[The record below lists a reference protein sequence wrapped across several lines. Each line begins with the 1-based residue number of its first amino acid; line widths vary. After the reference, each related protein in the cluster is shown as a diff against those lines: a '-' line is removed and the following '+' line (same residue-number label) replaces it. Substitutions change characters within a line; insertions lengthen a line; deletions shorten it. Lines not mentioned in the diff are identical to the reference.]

1 MNLYKRGLFFIGL
14 LLLVVPSIHAQHEG
28 HQQPPPKPA
37 GTPATPKPTSPQPS
51 PETAEAN
58 TEKTSL
64 AIGSDLTF
72 YSKPSILD
80 SVYGTNPVSWK
91 IFFRLR
97 PAKMNMSGMHG
108 TH

>member
-1 MNLYKRGLFFIGL
+1 KNNILRDDDRLRLGIADHHPSFRIGAYTFGGARD
-14 LLLVVPSIHAQHEG
+14 VW
-28 HQQPPPKPA
+28 
-37 GTPATPKPTSPQPS
+37 
-51 PETAEAN
+51 N

-91 IFFRLR
+91 IFVRLR
-97 PAKMNMSGMHG
+97 PSKMTMHDMHG